1 MAVGTTRAKR
11 TLGAFMKPIRDRSGL
26 SVEVVA
32 ERAVCSVDTIRR
44 LESGRALPSERR
56 LITILAVV
64 GASSAERE
72 EALQLRKIATIEP
85 TPMEHVEELPPR
97 YRRFR
102 MDEEEARRERCLDL
116 LTIPG
121 LAQTTDYATAQGV
134 GSRRLIR
141 NKRWEEIAGSERKE
155 RQALLTR
162 EKRPLACHLLIGE
175 AALLNIVGSPTVMRD
190 QLDQLLRMGEQPH
203 ITIQVVS
210 FQLQFTVL
218 SGGLFLLD
226 FDSDDEQTAVYVESA
241 LGMQAVQEH
250 EDADALIGVWEDVAS
265 AAPSPA
271 RSAEMIRKVR
281 DRVDPN

>member
-1 MAVGTTRAKR
+1 MAVGTTRSKR
-11 TLGAFMKPIRDRSGL
+11 SLGAFMKPLRERSGL

-64 GASSAERE
+64 GASDKERE
-72 EALQLRKIATIEP
+72 EALQLRKAAAVVP

-102 MDEEEARRERCLDL
+102 LDEEEARRERCLDL
-116 LTIPG
+116 LVIPG
-121 LAQTTDYATAQGV
+121 LAQTTDYAKAQGV

-141 NKRWEEIAGSERKE
+141 NKRWEEIAGSERAE
-155 RQALLTR
+155 RQSLLRR

-175 AALLNIVGSPTVMRD
+175 AALLNVVGSPTVMRD
-190 QLDQLLRMGEQPH
+190 QLDQVLQMGEQSH
-203 ITIQVVS
+203 ITIQVVP
-210 FQLQFTVL
+210 FDLQFTSL

-226 FDSDDEQTAVYVESA
+226 FDSEDEKTAVYVESA

-250 EDADALIGVWEDVAS
+250 ADADAFIGVWEDVAS